1 MGRYSLAPEKK
12 KSRYSSSEDGGRD
25 AMSDTPGIPSF
36 TNQEEKPK
44 KSPYDEAFYNKHPVI
59 KSIGESLSKMPG
71 LTQAGNVAGY
81 INRVIEGTG
90 LPSLVQGAM
99 QGAESGIRN
108 SYNLGE
114 SLGLI
119 RGIKGPN
126 GERIKFP
133 ETNFGEMAPIEQ
145 VNPLLQSVT
154 HGFGHVAG
162 ELEAGGGVKEAFTA
176 AEDLIPKLPGYAKN
190 LYTSA
195 SHLKDLPKDIYHAIP
210 SFPKREVTKVREGIE
225 NAMKETEKAKAAQQ
239 ALQEEVHSRHG
250 ASTPKSLQ
258 FKLNEASN
266 KYQQPASIVL
276 EEAPVSIKPFE
287 ESTEARAAASKAEE
301 TLAKATRNKEVS
313 TEKVSGYETSLREAL
328 GEGKTH
334 DVELTRKV
342 KPALKKNQEEIG
354 AGYKEQEA
362 ELAKKEVKITTTKEV
377 KKAMKEVDTFH
388 GLLGYK
394 PAKEAAAEFETV
406 SKEHIIPADVF
417 SRNIRS
423 IRHAAKDANQKAYQ
437 VGHISDNERLKYE
450 GIADGLNAQADV
462 LEEHLI
468 KNIGKTHKLKR
479 EALNHRWATEVRSLD
494 KNPTFR
500 KIQKQEGISGEDLAM
515 ALRGD
520 AEGQQHLR
528 TTILKDPEAVLNLL
542 GHKYAENPSGLV
554 KVNEETQQ
562 YVNALPKKV
571 RVLRENLVKA
581 VAERDAAH
589 SAHAKAKR
597 GHAEA
602 KSNADKE
609 SKVQKQLK
617 ASHKEKV
624 KQENEREADRQANI
638 KANKENEGI
647 NRHNTMVTE
656 KIRSIESDIKDVRK
670 AMENINLSKEE
681 HMRLNL
687 RLKELTKNKERFRR
701 LIKGA
706 ANIGLTF
713 TGVKGAMNAV
723 KAITK

>member
-12 KSRYSSSEDGGRD
+12 KSRYTLTEGDQNNE
-25 AMSDTPGIPSF
+25 TPDVPSF
-36 TNQEEKPK
+36 TDQKEKPK
-44 KSPYDEAFYNKHPVI
+44 KPAYDEAFYNKHPVI

-71 LTQAGNVAGY
+71 LTRAGNIAGH

-108 SYNLGE
+108 TYNLGE

-119 RGIKGPN
+119 RGLKGGP
-126 GERIKFP
+126 KFP
-133 ETNFGEMAPIEQ
+133 ETNFQEIAPIEQ
-145 VNPLLQSVT
+145 VNPQLQDIL
-154 HGFGHVAG
+154 HGVGYVGG
-162 ELEAGGGVKEAFTA
+162 ELETGGGIKNAFTS
-176 AEDLIPKLPGYAKN
+176 AENLIPKLPDYAKN
-190 LYTSA
+190 LYNSA
-195 SHLKDLPKDIYHAIP
+195 THLKDLPKDIYHAIP

-225 NAMKETEKAKAAQQ
+225 NAMKETEKAQAAQS
-239 ALQEEVHSRHG
+239 ALQEEVHGKHG

-258 FKLNEASN
+258 FKLNVAPKEYKA
-266 KYQQPASIVL
+266 PTTIVP
-276 EEAPVSIKPFE
+276 EEAPVSINPFE
-287 ESTEARAAASKAEE
+287 ERTEARTAASKAEE
-301 TLAKATRNKEVS
+301 ALAKATSSKEAA
-313 TEKVSGYETSLREAL
+313 TEKVAGYEAALRKGL

-362 ELAKKEVKITTTKEV
+362 ELAKKEVKITTTEEV
-377 KKAMKEVDTFH
+377 KKAMKEADTFH

-394 PAKEAAAEFETV
+394 PTKEAAAEFETV
-406 SKEHIIPADVF
+406 SKEHVIPADVF

-423 IRHAAKDANQKAYQ
+423 IRHSAKEANQKAYQ

-462 LEEHLI
+462 LEAHLI
-468 KNIGKTHKLKR
+468 KNIGNKHKLMR
-479 EALNHRWATEVRSLD
+479 EGLNHRWATEVRSLD

-500 KIQKQEGISGEDLAM
+500 KIQKQEGISGDDLAM

-528 TTILKDPEAVLNLL
+528 NTILKDPDAVLNLL
-542 GHKYAENPSGLV
+542 GHKYAQNPSGLV

-571 RVLRENLVKA
+571 KVLRENLVKA

-589 SAHAKAKR
+589 AAHAKAKR

-602 KSNADKE
+602 KSAAAKE
-609 SKVQKQLK
+609 NSVQKQLK
-617 ASHKEKV
+617 ASHEEKV
-624 KQENEREADRQANI
+624 KQENKREADRQANI
-638 KANKENEGI
+638 EARKKDEEI
-647 NRHNTMVTE
+647 NRHNKMVTE
-656 KIRSIESDIKDVRK
+656 KMKSIESDMKDVKK
-670 AMENINLSKEE
+670 AMENTRLNKEE

-687 RLKELTKNKERFRR
+687 RLKELTKNKER
-701 LIKGA
+701 LKKLGAVVLTIGTAVTGYKGIRSA
-706 ANIGLTF
+706 F
-713 TGVKGAMNAV
+713 